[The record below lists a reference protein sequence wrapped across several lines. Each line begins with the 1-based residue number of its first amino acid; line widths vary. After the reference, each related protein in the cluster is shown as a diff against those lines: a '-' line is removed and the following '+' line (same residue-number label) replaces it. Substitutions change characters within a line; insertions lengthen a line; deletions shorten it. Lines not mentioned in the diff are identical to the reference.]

1 MMAVQLFFCC
11 RDHSWWNR
19 LSSIQILVFWIGLTF
34 SILANGYIG
43 GFGLSTSN
51 SVLSK
56 DIVGTK
62 PFRST
67 STVGVYHLDK
77 RRLASKKS
85 NNDIS
90 KTNHEICWNEKCVS
104 RRLLLLQGAA
114 VITTTPLAVLGL
126 APSEVIETTRN
137 SNTMFLQRRL
147 QENLVTLPYYGMQN
161 PDIFYPSYFTGV
173 WEVTS
178 TCTDIQNPVPS
189 IPQRQRGEN
198 ETTDEELGK
207 PYRYRVR
214 FIPHSNS
221 EHSIADRE
229 YNVKE
234 ILTAYG
240 TTTSLLDISL
250 ATPNQFTCTLSLPTK
265 ESITSNKEG
274 QQQRQLVTVDIL
286 TLARKQ
292 EQEDVLLEESTT
304 STAPMK
310 LFGCSE
316 VVRQIVAPVSPTGD
330 TPILT
335 SRRSTSS
342 TSTTITTN
350 NPFFNV
356 KDIET
361 ISLYSYTDSGNSN
374 SKDSINPSTASP
386 PSIQCRQ
393 RTATYL
399 VPSTTDPVALKMW
412 QATQGKPIEV
422 RFYDVLYTKISN
434 NKSSE

>member
-1 MMAVQLFFCC
+1 MAVRQLFFCC
-11 RDHSWWNR
+11 RDYSWSNR
-19 LSSIQILVFWIGLTF
+19 LLPIQVLVFLITL
-34 SILANGYIG
+34 ILSTLSNGCVG
-43 GFGLSTSN
+43 GFGLSTSD
-51 SVLSK
+51 SGASSI
-56 DIVGTK
+56 IVGKK
-62 PFRST
+62 PFGST
-67 STVGVYHLDK
+67 SAVGAYHLGMK
-77 RRLASKKS
+77 SLASKKS

-90 KTNHEICWNEKCVS
+90 KTNNDISSWKEKCVS

-114 VITTTPLAVLGL
+114 VMTTTPLAVLGL

-137 SNTMFLQRRL
+137 SNNMFLQRRL
-147 QENLVTLPYYGMQN
+147 QENLVTSPYYGMQN

-173 WEVTS
+173 WEVIS
-178 TCTDIQNPVPS
+178 TCTDIQNPVTS
-189 IPQRQRGEN
+189 IPQRRREN
-198 ETTDEELGK
+198 ETDEELGK

-214 FIPHSNS
+214 FIPHSNG
-221 EHSIADRE
+221 ERSIADRE

-240 TTTSLLDISL
+240 TASLLDISL

-265 ESITSNKEG
+265 DSNTSNKEG

-292 EQEDVLLEESTT
+292 EQEDMLIEESTT
-304 STAPMK
+304 PMK

-316 VVRQIVAPVSPTGD
+316 VVRQIVAPVSPTGG
-330 TPILT
+330 
-335 SRRSTSS
+335 
-342 TSTTITTN
+342 
-350 NPFFNV
+350 PFFNV
-356 KDIET
+356 KEIET
-361 ISLYSYTDSGNSN
+361 ISLYSYTDSGSSN
-374 SKDSINPSTASP
+374 SKDSISPSTASP

-422 RFYDVLYTKISN
+422 RFYDVLYTKISS
-434 NKSSE
+434 NKGSE